1 MLEILRTY
9 GVYYLVGQYPNGPL
23 GGLVLT
29 FLLAAS
35 GLVLALPV
43 GIVFGLCRISP
54 FRVLR
59 WPATALVYGVRGTP
73 LLMVI
78 FWAYFLLPTVTGHRT
93 DQFSTMLTALVIF
106 DGAYLAEIVRA
117 GIQALPKGQMDA
129 ARALGHG
136 HLGAMRYVILP
147 QALFNMIPS
156 ILSQFVSTIKETTL
170 GYIINVPELTFAAG
184 QINNRLLTKPFEVY
198 FILAI
203 SYFIVCWTLT
213 HVTTIVERRIA
224 ARRTASFDAATA
236 AAALPAAPAGA
247 SGA

>member
-117 GIQALPKGQMDA
+117 GIQALPKGQTES
-129 ARALGHG
+129 ARSLGLSYMQAMAL
-136 HLGAMRYVILP
+136 VILP
-147 QALFNMIPS
+147 QALRNMLPS
-156 ILSQFVSTIKETTL
+156 LVNQLVSTIKETSL
-170 GYIINVPELTFAAG
+170 GYIISLPEVSFVAG
-184 QINNRLLTKPFEVY
+184 QISTQALTQSAKVYLL
-198 FILAI
+198 LAF
-203 SYFIVCWTLT
+203 SYFVMCFGLT
-213 HVTTIVERRIA
+213 RCAFLLERRL
-224 ARRTASFDAATA
+224 
-236 AAALPAAPAGA
+236 ALRAP
-247 SGA
+247 SKV